1 MIVLALLL
9 AGCAAPAPRVMH
21 VVWVKD
27 DARAPYSERIGADN
41 CYIVT
46 RTDSVPFAQFGAL
59 FRRCLE
65 TK

>member
-9 AGCAAPAPRVMH
+9 AGCAAPAARVMH

-27 DARAPYSERIGADN
+27 NARAPYSELVGTDN
-41 CYIVT
+41 CLIVT
-46 RTDSVPFAQFGAL
+46 RTDKVPFAQFGAL

>member
-21 VVWVKD
+21 IVWVKD
-27 DARAPYSERIGADN
+27 DARAPYSERVGRDN

-46 RTDSVPFAQFGAL
+46 RTDKVSFAEFGAAL
-59 FRRCLE
+59 RRCLE
-65 TK
+65 N